1 MIFLRKRRSSKIATA
16 ATQPTAIPAI
26 APPER
31 PLLEPL
37 ELEVEVEVEVEV
49 VCEPA
54 LVFVAVWWFLVAA
67 VSGNG

>member
-1 MIFLRKRRSSKIATA
+1 MIFLRKRRSSRIATA

-37 ELEVEVEVEVEV
+37 ELEVEVEVL
-49 VCEPA
+49 CEPV
-54 LVFVAVWWFLVAA
+54 LVFVAVWWCLVAA

>member
-1 MIFLRKRRSSKIATA
+1 MIFLRKRRSSRIATA

-37 ELEVEVEVEVEV
+37 ELEVEVEVEVL
-49 VCEPA
+49 CEPV
-54 LVFVAVWWFLVAA
+54 LVFVAVWWCLVAA